1 MSLDISYQGLP
12 LLRGA
17 SARFE
22 DGGLFVP
29 SEAPMPVAT
38 QLSLSQGEHQLAAKV
53 RRVREGSGAGM
64 VLVAQG
70 GGKLPR
76 WLMAVHPESAGA
88 VSELFEAPPPPVVAP
103 AAPPAAAASE
113 AAAEAAPSTHTPDSE
128 GDGAATAGDEDDDG
142 KAAAKP
148 GDGKKPAGGAAKKGG
163 KKPRKR

>member
-38 QLSLSQGEHQLAAKV
+38 ALSLSSGEHQLQAKV

-64 VLVAQG
+64 LIVAQSG
-70 GGKLPR
+70 SKLPR
-76 WLMAVHPESAGA
+76 WLMAINPDSAA
-88 VSELFEAPPPPVVAP
+88 TANDLFEAPPAP
-103 AAPPAAAASE
+103 APPAAVQTE
-113 AAAEAAPSTHTPDSE
+113 AAAESAPSTHTPEHES
-128 GDGAATAGDEDDDG
+128 DGAAGAGDDDEDG

-148 GDGKKPAGGAAKKGG
+148 GDGKKPAAGAAKKGG

>member
-38 QLSLSQGEHQLAAKV
+38 ALSLSSGEHQLQGRV

-64 VLVAQG
+64 LIVAQSG
-70 GGKLPR
+70 SKLPR
-76 WLMAVHPESAGA
+76 WLMAINPDSAA
-88 VSELFEAPPPPVVAP
+88 TANDLFEAPPAPVVAAP
-103 AAPPAAAASE
+103 AAVP
-113 AAAEAAPSTHTPDSE
+113 AEAVAESAPSTHTPEHES
-128 GDGAATAGDEDDDG
+128 DGAAGAGDDDDDG

-148 GDGKKPAGGAAKKGG
+148 GDGKKPAVGAAKKGG